1 METRKS
7 LYYDAKLI
15 TLQCQK
21 MLCPTLESDS
31 KYKESRVLIG
41 QEIRHLLFITTSD
54 KAAKN

>member
-21 MLCPTLESDS
+21 MFCPTLEGDS
-31 KYKESRVLIG
+31 NYKESRVLIG
-41 QEIRHLLFITTSD
+41 QEFRHLLFITTSD